1 MNYSGDNHQSF
12 SNKGNIPL
20 SGGIFLIFPI
30 IFFYSNDLILVSFF
44 SIIFLIGFFSDRKI
58 LISPKRRFIIQFIT
72 ILTFVIIADLKILS
86 SRIDLFDIMLS
97 NQVFAYF
104 FSTFCLLILVN
115 GSNFI
120 DGLNGLLISY
130 SLLVI
135 YILGFLGLI
144 SDQIISDQNF
154 DLILWLMLLVL
165 FLNIL
170 SELEFFKNENVE
182 LSFTLF
188 LSVLNSPTQ
197 IFELFPFILLLTIQ
211 LFFIK
216 IFEHREIEIFK
227 YSGLKNSKLMTILA
241 ILSMI
246 TGILVITLFYN
257 FSSSL
262 KNIYL
267 ELKSVYTSDG
277 KYLAV
282 ITKNGLWIKDKIE
295 NKIIIT
301 NSSSINDNFLINS
314 FITEFDNKFNVI
326 RNIQSDK
333 IDISENNWKILK
345 AKIYKE
351 NDSSSE
357 SILNLNTNFDVN
369 RIQTLYSN
377 LSALNFI
384 KLYELKLNYKKLNYS
399 TTDVD
404 MYLLKLISY
413 PLYLL
418 FISIF
423 SSLIMLNI
431 KQIRGS
437 TFKILIGLF
446 FSVIIYYLN
455 NFSYVLGSTERI
467 SISASIFL
475 PLAIL
480 LTTNLIM
487 LNKIN
492 EK

>member
-1 MNYSGDNHQSF
+1 MRVYIKFIS
-12 SNKGNIPL
+12 
-20 SGGIFLIFPI
+20 I
-30 IFFYSNDLILVSFF
+30 IFFKSFLFVFFVVS
-44 SIIFLIGFFSDRKI
+44 S
-58 LISPKRRFIIQFIT
+58 
-72 ILTFVIIADLKILS
+72 
-86 SRIDLFDIMLS
+86 
-97 NQVFAYF
+97 
-104 FSTFCLLILVN
+104 
-115 GSNFI
+115 
-120 DGLNGLLISY
+120 
-130 SLLVI
+130 
-135 YILGFLGLI
+135 
-144 SDQIISDQNF
+144 
-154 DLILWLMLLVL
+154 LVL

>member
-1 MNYSGDNHQSF
+1 M
-12 SNKGNIPL
+12 
-20 SGGIFLIFPI
+20 
-30 IFFYSNDLILVSFF
+30 
-44 SIIFLIGFFSDRKI
+44 KI
-58 LISPKRRFIIQFIT
+58 YIKFIT
-72 ILTFVIIADLKILS
+72 ITFFKSL
-86 SRIDLFDIMLS
+86 LF
-97 NQVFAYF
+97 V
-104 FSTFCLLILVN
+104 LLIMFSLV
-115 GSNFI
+115 FI
-120 DGLNGLLISY
+120 LNL
-130 SLLVI
+130 
-135 YILGFLGLI
+135 
-144 SDQIISDQNF
+144 
-154 DLILWLMLLVL
+154 
-165 FLNIL
+165 L
-170 SELEFFKNENVE
+170 SELEFFKNESVDLN
-182 LSFTLF
+182 FTLF
-188 LSVLNSPTQ
+188 MSLINSPIL
-197 IFELFPFILLLTIQ
+197 IFDLFPFIVLITTQ

-216 IFEHREIEIFK
+216 FFENKEIEIFK
-227 YSGLKNSKLMTILA
+227 YSGLKNSKIIY
-241 ILSMI
+241 ILSILSII
-246 TGILVITLFYN
+246 TGIFIITIFYN
-257 FSSSL
+257 LSSNL

-267 ELKSVYTSDG
+267 EIKSTYTTDG